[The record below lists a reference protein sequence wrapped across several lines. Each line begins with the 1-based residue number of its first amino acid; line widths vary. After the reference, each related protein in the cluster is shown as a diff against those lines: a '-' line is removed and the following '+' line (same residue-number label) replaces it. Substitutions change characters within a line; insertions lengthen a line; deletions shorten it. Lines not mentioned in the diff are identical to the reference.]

1 LGRSG
6 LKELKKHKVENDMT
20 EDIHQKPGAS
30 VSSLA
35 IRPRILVV
43 DDEPL
48 ILEGLTRLLNAR
60 DYEVVP
66 ANGGC
71 DALIAI
77 GKQQF
82 DLILL
87 DLSMPDLN
95 GNEVLRFVADR
106 GVDTPII
113 VVSGE
118 SSIDAAIRAIRA
130 GASDFV
136 RKPYEPDELLRRI
149 DNTLARCRLE
159 KENNHILQR
168 LQQSEKWHRFLVN
181 NSPDFIYTL
190 DPEGRFTFVNDRIE
204 SLTGYPRDDLIGQ
217 HYSML
222 IHEDDV
228 PRMDHVFNE
237 RRAGDRCARNIE
249 LRLKC
254 HMGLGRPRLMNGR
267 CKAVELTATGM
278 YENDENPFERRFIG
292 SYGVIKDISGRKQ
305 AEETVHYQTYHD
317 LLTGLPNRALF
328 RNNLALMLSQNKRN
342 QHTLA
347 VLSLDLDHFK
357 IINDS
362 LGHGIGD
369 ELLLAIGTRLRQCL
383 REGDTL
389 ARLGGDE
396 FAILLPSLLGRS
408 DIEHIGRKIIQV
420 LSKPV
425 YIKGHEIYASVSIG
439 ACVAPDDGDLV
450 DGLIRQAEIAMY
462 QAKTQGRS
470 RLQFWEIGMQAPY
483 SERMQTEADLRR
495 ALARN
500 EFVLFY
506 QPQVDITTGEIK
518 GFEALL
524 RWWHPQ
530 RGLLTPVDFIPIAEE
545 SGVIVPIGD
554 WVLRQA
560 SAQMAEWRKAGFPPV
575 RLSVNI
581 SARQLENPDFVDSV
595 MRAIQVYSLD
605 GHQME
610 LEITESLLMRD
621 LEANAIKLGR
631 LSATGI
637 RIAIDDFGTGYSSF
651 KYLSRFPIHTLK
663 IDQSFIQELDREEN
677 ISIVNAMVGMGRG
690 MNLNVV
696 AEGVETR
703 AQLAQLQQINCHE
716 MQGYYYSAAISSHEA
731 TLMLAHPFRGF
742 SHDVQAATA

>member
-1 LGRSG
+1 MIEEIQ
-6 LKELKKHKVENDMT
+6 LKH
-20 EDIHQKPGAS
+20 
-30 VSSLA
+30 SSQVGSLP

-48 ILEGLTRLLNAR
+48 ILEGLTRLLTPLAY
-60 DYEVVP
+60 DVST
-66 ANGGC
+66 AQGGC
-71 DALIAI
+71 DAIIAI

-82 DLILL
+82 DIILL
-87 DLSMPDLN
+87 DLGMPDLS
-95 GNEVLRFVADR
+95 GSEVLRFIADR
-106 GVDTPII
+106 GVNTPII

-118 SSIDAAIRAIRA
+118 SSIDAAINALRA
-130 GASDFV
+130 GACDFV
-136 RKPYEPDELLRRI
+136 RKPYESEELLRRI
-149 DNTLARCRLE
+149 DNTLTRSRLE
-159 KENNHILQR
+159 KENNQIMQR
-168 LQQSEKWHRFLVN
+168 LQQSEKWHRFLIN

-190 DPEGRFTFVNDRIE
+190 DPQGMFTFVNDRVE
-204 SLTGYPRDDLIGQ
+204 ALTGFMRHELLGQ
-217 HYSML
+217 HYSIL
-222 IHEDDV
+222 IDDDDV
-228 PRMDHVFNE
+228 SRAENVFNE
-237 RRAGDRCARNIE
+237 RRAGDRSTRNTE

-254 HMGLGRPRLMNGR
+254 KMGMRRPRLMHGR
-267 CKAVELTATGM
+267 CKTVELTATGM
-278 YENDENPFERRFIG
+278 YENDNNPFERRFIG
-292 SYGVIKDISGRKQ
+292 SYGVVKDVSERKQ

-328 RNNLALMLSQNKRN
+328 RNHLGLLLAQSKRSK
-342 QHTLA
+342 QSLV

-362 LGHGIGD
+362 LGHSLGD

-396 FAILLPSLLGRS
+396 FAILLPSLSEQR
-408 DIEHIGRKIIQV
+408 DIEPIGRKIIHV
-420 LSKPV
+420 LSEPV
-425 YIKGHEIYASVSIG
+425 YIKGHEVYVSASIG
-439 ACVAPDDGDLV
+439 ACVAPADSDTV
-450 DGLIRQAEIAMY
+450 DSLIRQSEIAMY
-462 QAKTQGRS
+462 HAKTQGRS
-470 RLQFWEIGMQAPY
+470 RLQFWESGMQAPY
-483 SERMQTEADLRR
+483 SERVQLEADLRR

-506 QPQVDITTGEIK
+506 QPQVCLNSGEIT

-530 RGLLTPVDFIPIAEE
+530 RGLLTPKDFMSIAEE

-560 SAQMAEWRKAGFPPV
+560 SSQMADWSKAGLPQV

-581 SARQLENPDFVDSV
+581 SARQLENPNFVDSV
-595 MRAIQVYSLD
+595 MRAVQVYALN
-605 GHQME
+605 GHHLE

-663 IDQSFIQELDREEN
+663 IDQSFIQELEREEN
-677 ISIVNAMVGMGRG
+677 TSIVNAMVSMGRG

-696 AEGVETR
+696 AEGVETQ
-703 AQLAQLQQINCHE
+703 AQLDQLQTINCHE
-716 MQGYYYSAAISSHEA
+716 MQGYFYSAPISSHEA
-731 TLMLAHPFRGF
+731 TLMLTEPFRGF
-742 SHDVQAATA
+742 CNTADIASA

>member
-1 LGRSG
+1 
-6 LKELKKHKVENDMT
+6 MT
-20 EDIHQKPGAS
+20 EENQPKLSAPIGTLP
-30 VSSLA
+30 

-48 ILEGLTRLLNAR
+48 ILEGLLRLLAPLN
-60 DYEVVP
+60 YEVII
-66 ANGGC
+66 AQGGC
-71 DALIAI
+71 DAIIAI

-82 DLILL
+82 DIILL
-87 DLSMPDLN
+87 DLGMPDLS
-95 GNEVLRFVADR
+95 GSEVLRFITDR
-106 GVDTPII
+106 GVDTPVI

-118 SSIDAAIRAIRA
+118 SSIDSAINALRA
-130 GASDFV
+130 GACDFV
-136 RKPYEPDELLRRI
+136 RKPYESEELLRRI
-149 DNTLARCRLE
+149 DNTLTRSRLE
-159 KENNHILQR
+159 KENNHIMQR

-190 DPEGRFTFVNDRIE
+190 DPQGLFTFVNDRLE
-204 SLTGYPRDDLIGQ
+204 ALTGFLRHELLGQ
-217 HYSML
+217 HYSIL
-222 IHEDDV
+222 IDDDDIS
-228 PRMDHVFNE
+228 RAENVFNE
-237 RRAGDRCARNIE
+237 RRAGDRSTRNTE

-254 HMGLGRPRLMNGR
+254 KAGMRRPRLMHGR
-267 CKAVELTATGM
+267 CKSVELTATGM
-278 YENDENPFERRFIG
+278 YENDNNPFERRFIG
-292 SYGVIKDISGRKQ
+292 SYGVVKDISERKQ

-328 RNNLALMLSQNKRN
+328 RNHLGLLLAQGKRSK
-342 QHTLA
+342 QSLA

-362 LGHGIGD
+362 LGHSLGD

-396 FAILLPSLLGRS
+396 FAILLPALSEPR
-408 DIEHIGRKIIQV
+408 DIEPIGRKIIHV
-420 LSKPV
+420 LSEPV
-425 YIKGHEIYASVSIG
+425 YIKGHEVYVSASIG
-439 ACVAPDDGDLV
+439 ACVAPADSDTV
-450 DGLIRQAEIAMY
+450 DSLIRQSEIAMY
-462 QAKTQGRS
+462 HAKTQGRS
-470 RLQFWEIGMQAPY
+470 RLQFWESGMQAPF
-483 SERMQTEADLRR
+483 SERVQTEADLRR

-506 QPQVDITTGEIK
+506 QPQVSITTGEIT

-530 RGLLTPVDFIPIAEE
+530 RGLLTPKDFISIAEE

-560 SAQMAEWRKAGFPPV
+560 SAQMADWSKAGLPQV

-581 SARQLENPDFVDSV
+581 SARQLENPNFVDSV
-595 MRAIQVYSLD
+595 MRAVQVYALN
-605 GHQME
+605 GHHLE

-663 IDQSFIQELDREEN
+663 IDQSFIQELEREEN
-677 ISIVNAMVGMGRG
+677 ISIVNAMVSMGRG

-696 AEGVETR
+696 AEGVETQ
-703 AQLAQLQQINCHE
+703 AQLDQLQAINCHE
-716 MQGYYYSAAISSHEA
+716 MQGYFYSAPISSHEA
-731 TLMLAHPFRGF
+731 TLMLAEPFRGF
-742 SHDVQAATA
+742 CNTADIASA

>member
-1 LGRSG
+1 MIEDNQ
-6 LKELKKHKVENDMT
+6 LKY
-20 EDIHQKPGAS
+20 
-30 VSSLA
+30 SSQIGNLP

-48 ILEGLTRLLNAR
+48 ILEGLTRLL
-60 DYEVVP
+60 VP
-66 ANGGC
+66 LEYDVSIAKGGC
-71 DALIAI
+71 DAIIAI

-82 DLILL
+82 DIILL
-87 DLSMPDLN
+87 DLGMPDLS
-95 GNEVLRFVADR
+95 GSEVLRFIADR
-106 GVDTPII
+106 GVNTPVI

-118 SSIDAAIRAIRA
+118 SSIDAAINALRA

-136 RKPYEPDELLRRI
+136 RKPYESEELLRRI
-149 DNTLARCRLE
+149 DNTLARSRLE
-159 KENNHILQR
+159 KENNQIMQR
-168 LQQSEKWHRFLVN
+168 LQQSEKWHRFLIN

-190 DPEGRFTFVNDRIE
+190 DPQGMFTFVNDRLE
-204 SLTGYPRDDLIGQ
+204 ALTGFMRHELLGQ
-217 HYSML
+217 HYSIL
-222 IHEDDV
+222 IDDDDL
-228 PRMDHVFNE
+228 PRAENVFNE
-237 RRAGDRCARNIE
+237 RRAGDRSTRNTE

-254 HMGLGRPRLMNGR
+254 KMGMRRPRLMHGR
-267 CKAVELTATGM
+267 CKTVELTATGM
-278 YENDENPFERRFIG
+278 YENDNNPFERRFIG
-292 SYGVIKDISGRKQ
+292 SYGVVKDISERKQ

-328 RNNLALMLSQNKRN
+328 RNHLGLLLAQSKRSK
-342 QHTLA
+342 QSLV

-357 IINDS
+357 IVNDS
-362 LGHGIGD
+362 LGHSLGD

-396 FAILLPSLLGRS
+396 FAILLPALSEQR
-408 DIEHIGRKIIQV
+408 DIEPIGRKIIHV
-420 LSKPV
+420 LSEPV
-425 YIKGHEIYASVSIG
+425 YIKGHEVYVSASIG
-439 ACVAPDDGDLV
+439 ACIAPADSDTV
-450 DGLIRQAEIAMY
+450 DSLIRQSEIAMY
-462 QAKTQGRS
+462 HAKTQGRS
-470 RLQFWEIGMQAPY
+470 RLQFWESGMQAPY
-483 SERMQTEADLRR
+483 SERVQLEADLRR

-506 QPQVDITTGEIK
+506 QPQVCLNSGEIT

-530 RGLLTPVDFIPIAEE
+530 RGLLTPKDFMSIAEE

-560 SAQMAEWRKAGFPPV
+560 SAQMADWSKAGLPQV

-581 SARQLENPDFVDSV
+581 SARQLESPNFVDSV
-595 MRAIQVYSLD
+595 MRAVQVYALN
-605 GHQME
+605 GHHLE

-663 IDQSFIQELDREEN
+663 IDQSFIQELEREEN
-677 ISIVNAMVGMGRG
+677 TSIVNAMVSMGRG

-696 AEGVETR
+696 AEGVETQ
-703 AQLAQLQQINCHE
+703 AQLDQLQTINCHE
-716 MQGYYYSAAISSHEA
+716 MQGYFYSAPISSHEA
-731 TLMLAHPFRGF
+731 TLMLTGPFRGF
-742 SHDVQAATA
+742 CNTVDIASA

>member
-1 LGRSG
+1 
-6 LKELKKHKVENDMT
+6 MT
-20 EDIHQKPGAS
+20 EETTPRPATSVCTLDIA
-30 VSSLA
+30 
-35 IRPRILVV
+35 PRVLVV

-48 ILEGLTRLLNAR
+48 ILDGLTRLLGAHH
-60 DYEVVP
+60 YHVTP
-66 ANGGC
+66 AHGGL

-82 DLILL
+82 DIVLL
-87 DLSMPDLN
+87 DLGMPDLE
-95 GNEVLRFVADR
+95 GNEVLRFIADR
-106 GVDTPII
+106 SVDTPVI

-118 SSIDAAIRAIRA
+118 SSIDAAIRALRA
-130 GASDFV
+130 GAVDYV
-136 RKPYEPDELLRRI
+136 RKPYEPDELVRRI
-149 DNTLARCRLE
+149 DNILTRRRLE

-190 DPEGRFTFVNDRIE
+190 DSEGHFTFVNDRIE
-204 SLTGYPRDDLIGQ
+204 SLTGHPRTDLIGQ
-217 HYSML
+217 HYSIL
-222 IHEDDV
+222 VHDDDV

-237 RRAGDRCARNIE
+237 RRAGERCARNIE

-254 HMGLGRPRLMNGR
+254 NAVGGRPRLMNGR
-267 CKAVELTATGM
+267 SKIVELTATGM
-278 YENDENPFERRFIG
+278 YENDQNPFERRFIG
-292 SYGVIKDISGRKQ
+292 SYGVVKDISERKQ

-328 RNNLALMLSQNKRN
+328 RNNLGLMLAQSKRN
-342 QHTLA
+342 QHSLA
-347 VLSLDLDHFK
+347 VLSLDMDHFK

-369 ELLLAIGTRLRQCL
+369 ELLLAVGTRLRQCL

-396 FAILLPSLLGRS
+396 FAILLPSIVNRG
-408 DIEHIGRKIIQV
+408 DIDLIGRKIIQV
-420 LSKPV
+420 LSQPV
-425 YIKGHEIYASVSIG
+425 YIKGHEIYISVSIG
-439 ACVAPDDGDLV
+439 ACVAPDDGELV

-470 RLQFWEIGMQAPY
+470 RLQFWEAGMQIPY

-506 QPQVDITTGEIK
+506 QPQVNIESGQIS

-530 RGLLTPVDFIPIAEE
+530 RGLLSPADFIPIAEE
-545 SGVIVPIGD
+545 SGVIVPIGE

-560 SAQMAEWRKAGFPPV
+560 GAQMAEWLKNGLPPV

-581 SARQLENPDFVDSV
+581 SARQLESPDFVDSV
-595 MRAIQVYSLD
+595 MRAVQVYALD
-605 GHQME
+605 GNLLE
-610 LEITESLLMRD
+610 LELTESLLMRD

-677 ISIVNAMVGMGRG
+677 ISIVNAMVSMGRG

-703 AQLAQLQQINCHE
+703 SQLQQLQTIRCHE
-716 MQGYYYSAAISSHEA
+716 MQGYLYSAPLSSHEA
-731 TLMLAHPFRGF
+731 TQLLTHPLHGF
-742 SHDVQAATA
+742 STPDAAQA

>member
-1 LGRSG
+1 
-6 LKELKKHKVENDMT
+6 MT
-20 EDIHQKPGAS
+20 EDLHP
-30 VSSLA
+30 SLPA
-35 IRPRILVV
+35 PIGTLPSRPRILVV

-48 ILEGLTRLLNAR
+48 ILEGLTRLLATR
-60 DYEVVP
+60 DYEVIP
-66 ANGGC
+66 AHSGC

-82 DLILL
+82 DIVLL
-87 DLSMPDLN
+87 DLGMPDLN
-95 GNEVLRFVADR
+95 GGEVLRFIADR
-106 GVDTPII
+106 GVQTPVI

-118 SSIDAAIRAIRA
+118 SSIDAAINALRA

-136 RKPYEPDELLRRI
+136 RKPYEAEELLRRV
-149 DNTLARCRLE
+149 DNTLTRSRLE
-159 KENNHILQR
+159 KEHNHILQR

-190 DPEGRFTFVNDRIE
+190 DQNGYFTFVNDRLE
-204 SLTGYPRDDLIGQ
+204 SLTGFLRNELMGQ

-222 IHEDDV
+222 IEEDDIS
-228 PRMDHVFNE
+228 RAENVFNE
-237 RRAGDRCARNIE
+237 RRAGDRSTRNTE

-254 HMGLGRPRLMNGR
+254 KPGVRRPRLMQCRNK
-267 CKAVELTATGM
+267 CVELTATGM
-278 YENDENPFERRFIG
+278 YENDKNPFERRFIG
-292 SYGVIKDISGRKQ
+292 SYGVVKDISERKQ

-317 LLTGLPNRALF
+317 LLTGLPNRAMF
-328 RNNLALMLSQNKRN
+328 RNHLGLLLAHSKRN
-342 QHTLA
+342 RQSLT

-362 LGHGIGD
+362 LGHSLGD
-369 ELLLAIGTRLRQCL
+369 ELLLSIATRLRQCL

-396 FAILLPSLLGRS
+396 FAILLPSLSEHR
-408 DIEHIGRKIIQV
+408 DIDPIGRKIIHV
-420 LSKPV
+420 LSQPV
-425 YIKGHEIYASVSIG
+425 YIKGHEVYVSASIG
-439 ACVAPDDGDLV
+439 ACVAPADSDTV
-450 DGLIRQAEIAMY
+450 DSLIRQAEIAMY
-462 QAKTQGRS
+462 HAKTQGRS
-470 RLQFWEIGMQAPY
+470 RLQYWESGMQAPY
-483 SERMQTEADLRR
+483 SERVQTEADLRR

-506 QPQVDITTGEIK
+506 QPQVNIATGEIT

-530 RGLLTPVDFIPIAEE
+530 RGLLLPKDFISIAEE

-554 WVLRQA
+554 WVLRHA
-560 SAQMAEWRKAGFPPV
+560 SAQMAEWSKAGLPQV

-581 SARQLENPDFVDSV
+581 SARQLETPNFVDSV
-595 MRAIQVYSLD
+595 MRAVQVYALN

-677 ISIVNAMVGMGRG
+677 ISIVNAMVNMGRG
-690 MNLNVV
+690 MSLNVV
-696 AEGVETR
+696 AEGVETQ
-703 AQLAQLQQINCHE
+703 AQLDQLHQLNCHE
-716 MQGYYYSAAISSHEA
+716 MQGYYYSAPVSSHDA
-731 TLMLAHPFRGF
+731 TLMLSAPFRGF
-742 SHDVQAATA
+742 THDEDIASA

>member
-1 LGRSG
+1 MIENMHRSPAPIG
-6 LKELKKHKVENDMT
+6 
-20 EDIHQKPGAS
+20 
-30 VSSLA
+30 SLP
-35 IRPRILVV
+35 IRARILVV

-48 ILEGLTRLLNAR
+48 ILEGLSRLLTAR
-60 DYEVVP
+60 DYDVVTAP
-66 ANGGC
+66 GGC

-82 DLILL
+82 DIVLL
-87 DLSMPDLN
+87 DLGLPDLN
-95 GNEVLRFVADR
+95 GNEVLRFIADR
-106 GVDTPII
+106 GVETPVI

-118 SSIDAAIRAIRA
+118 SSIDAAINALRA
-130 GASDFV
+130 GACDFV
-136 RKPYEPDELLRRI
+136 RKPYQSEELLRRI
-149 DNTLARCRLE
+149 DNTLTRSRLE

-190 DPEGRFTFVNDRIE
+190 DPQGRFTFLNDRLE
-204 SLTGYPRDDLIGQ
+204 SLTGFLRNELLGQ

-222 IHEDDV
+222 IDEDDI
-228 PRMDHVFNE
+228 PRAENVFNE
-237 RRAGDRCARNIE
+237 RRAGDRSTRNIE

-254 HMGLGRPRLMNGR
+254 KSGVRRPRLMQSR
-267 CKAVELTATGM
+267 CKSVELTATGM
-278 YENDENPFERRFIG
+278 YENDKNPFERRFIG
-292 SYGVIKDISGRKQ
+292 SYGVVKDISERKQ

-328 RNNLALMLSQNKRN
+328 RNHLGLLLAQSKRSK
-342 QHTLA
+342 QALA

-357 IINDS
+357 VINDS
-362 LGHGIGD
+362 LGHSVGD

-396 FAILLPSLLGRS
+396 FAILLPALSEPR
-408 DIEHIGRKIIQV
+408 DIEPIGRKIIHV
-420 LSKPV
+420 LSEPV
-425 YIKGHEIYASVSIG
+425 YIKGHEVYVSASIG
-439 ACVAPDDGDLV
+439 ACVAPV
-450 DGLIRQAEIAMY
+450 DSDTVDSLIRQAEIAMY
-462 QAKTQGRS
+462 HAKTQGRS
-470 RLQFWEIGMQAPY
+470 RLQFWESGMQAPY
-483 SERMQTEADLRR
+483 SERVQTEADLRR

-506 QPQVDITTGEIK
+506 QPQVNIATGEIT

-530 RGLLTPVDFIPIAEE
+530 RGLLTPKDFISIAEE

-560 SAQMAEWRKAGFPPV
+560 SAQMSDWGKAGLPQV

-581 SARQLENPDFVDSV
+581 SARQLENPNFVDSV
-595 MRAIQVYSLD
+595 MRAVQVYALN
-605 GHQME
+605 GHQIE

-663 IDQSFIQELDREEN
+663 IDQSFIQELEREEN
-677 ISIVNAMVGMGRG
+677 ISIVNAMVSMGRG

-696 AEGVETR
+696 AEGVETQ
-703 AQLAQLQQINCHE
+703 AQLYKLQQINCHE
-716 MQGYYYSAAISSHEA
+716 MQGFYYSAPVSSHAA
-731 TLMLAHPFRGF
+731 TLMLSQPSRGF
-742 SHDVQAATA
+742 HPVADIAIA

>member
-1 LGRSG
+1 
-6 LKELKKHKVENDMT
+6 MT

-470 RLQFWEIGMQAPY
+470 RLQFWESGMQAPY